1 MIWIMNVVTLK
12 TFRSVV
18 HYYKMS
24 TTNLPPSASCQ
35 EGSDPSSDP
44 GKLNRMF
51 SPQTAPSSLGSSHQ
65 TPLQPT
71 GPRKKKE
78 THSFLT
84 CTHHV
89 NLFDVGL
96 CGDLLLYLFLQPCPS
111 NDLTCNCSKVWVK
124 FESDELGVRG
134 QQAGDAHCGVA
145 TVGPQL

>member
-1 MIWIMNVVTLK
+1 MNVVTLK

-71 GPRKKKE
+71 GPR
-78 THSFLT
+78 
-84 CTHHV
+84 
-89 NLFDVGL
+89 
-96 CGDLLLYLFLQPCPS
+96 
-111 NDLTCNCSKVWVK
+111 
-124 FESDELGVRG
+124 
-134 QQAGDAHCGVA
+134 
-145 TVGPQL
+145 